1 MSNFE
6 VLEKSR
12 IEGGIPLNSSLK
24 PRYRAKISSVS
35 PQKSRTTFERKDSC
49 FLGVSLENKHF
60 TRPKFESMLEW
71 ISRRFP
77 RCTILIGDSIHR
89 LTLQSNRG
97 LDEETALSKG
107 LALGKSFMREN
118 CDLVAAYSDRTTFD
132 FETCGAL
139 QRSGAYN
146 RFHTHLKTYFA
157 TDSAFRESVEGF
169 ARHYYRR
176 SWAQMDTETQQLC
189 LENSSRYFL
198 EEFAIFCCLQTR
210 GLEVMVYP
218 GAFSTLEE
226 VANGAHPGV
235 LEELRALTIVS
246 LQIKRR

>member
-1 MSNFE
+1 MNFE

-12 IEGGIPLNSSLK
+12 LEGGVPYNRSLK

-35 PQKSRTTFERKDSC
+35 PQSNRVTFEREDAC

-71 ISRRFP
+71 VSRRFS

-89 LTLQSNRG
+89 LTLQSNGG
-97 LDEETALSKG
+97 LDPDTALSQG
-107 LALGKSFMREN
+107 LALGKTFIREN

-132 FETCGAL
+132 FETCEAL
-139 QRSGAYN
+139 QRSEAYD
-146 RFHTHLKTYFA
+146 RFHMHLKEYFM
-157 TDSAFRESVEGF
+157 TDPAFRDSVEGF
-169 ARHYYRR
+169 AKHYYRR
-176 SWAQMDTETQQLC
+176 SWDQMDAKARQLNIA
-189 LENSSRYFL
+189 NSSRYFL
-198 EEFAIFCCLQTR
+198 EEFAIFCCLQMR

-226 VANGAHPGV
+226 VANGAHPGA